1 MYKAYVKEKE
11 NLITHESEVGFGA
24 YRINKFGKFFE
35 IGDFYIK
42 PEHRNG
48 RESTKLFNEL
58 VKIAKENGC
67 TKITCCVETYTENPE
82 ASLFVILRHGFKF
95 SHIRDEVIYFYKNI
109 ME

>member
-35 IGDFYIK
+35 
-42 PEHRNG
+42 N
-48 RESTKLFNEL
+48 
-58 VKIAKENGC
+58 
-67 TKITCCVETYTENPE
+67 
-82 ASLFVILRHGFKF
+82 GFKF